1 MTSDNENLTAF
12 PGGVDN
18 FQIPQEPA
26 DTYLSEAEATSQ
38 QAGNTLNH
46 PQMHQAE
53 NEALQAIE
61 NNAALATHD
70 HSDPQGTDYSSLA
83 PDAKHG
89 YQLDIQNTHVPSDT
103 KTPPSAAESASP
115 DSSAIVW
122 HHTVGISPS
131 SIGQYQAVS
140 GQAWNA
146 VGLNS
151 VPNGYLAPGSTT
163 LPNLPSQ
170 VAANQA
176 DITALKSQISG
187 ANTAVSQLQGQL
199 SAFNNYYSERSSSI
213 LNTPDNPNTI
223 IFFEPTANINP
234 VQSDSVGTDYIQNNV
249 FARFSSLRV
258 HSFTSALAGGGS
270 QVRIYK
276 EKPQPDGS
284 WWAPSQIFFFSFG
297 AFCASPV
304 PSERDL
310 SWRPDGYIYT
320 SYLGNP
326 GELNQVYPNV
336 IPLMQNE
343 WLIHYDANGNVIG
356 TSQVPPFNV
365 QAD

>member
-1 MTSDNENLTAF
+1 MTANNDDLTAF

-18 FQIPQEPA
+18 FQIPQTPA
-26 DTYLSEAEATSQ
+26 DTYLSEAEATSAE
-38 QAGNTLNH
+38 AGNALNH

-53 NEALQAIE
+53 NEAIQAIE
-61 NNAALATHD
+61 ENTALATHD
-70 HSDPQGTDYSSLA
+70 HSDPQGTDYTGIA
-83 PDAKHG
+83 PNQKHG
-89 YQLDIQNTHVPSDT
+89 LQLDIQNTHVTSDT
-103 KTPPSAAESASP
+103 HAAPTVAQSASP
-115 DSSAIVW
+115 DSSASTW
-122 HHTVGISPS
+122 HHTVGTSPS

-140 GQAWNA
+140 GQAWNS

-151 VPNGYLAPGSTT
+151 VPNGYLAPGSTSM
-163 LPNLPSQ
+163 PNLPSQ
-170 VAANQA
+170 VASNQA
-176 DITALKSQISG
+176 DITALKSQIKG
-187 ANTAVSQLQGQL
+187 ANTAVSNLQGQL
-199 SAFNNYYSERSSSI
+199 SAFNAYYAERASSI

-223 IFFEPTANINP
+223 IFFEPTENINP
-234 VQSDSVGTDYIQNNV
+234 VQSDSVGTDYIQNNI
-249 FARFSSLRV
+249 FARMSSLRV

-320 SYLGNP
+320 SYLGEP

-336 IPLMQNE
+336 IPLMNNE
-343 WLIHYDANGNVIG
+343 WLIHYDAQGNVIG

-365 QAD
+365 